1 MMVKRIY
8 KYKSTSTAEEQK
20 LQLPFDA
27 RILDVQIQNGRLCLW
42 AIVDPSKDNLMRT
55 FRVFGTGWDL
65 PYRFVNRYV
74 HLKTVQDGGFV
85 WHVFEVIGE

>member
-1 MMVKRIY
+1 MVKRIY
-8 KYKSTSTAEEQK
+8 KYKLTSTAEEQR

-27 RILDVQIQNGRLCLW
+27 VILDVQIQNGRLCLW
-42 AIVDPSKDNLMRT
+42 AVVDPDKDNLSRC

-65 PYRFVNRYV
+65 PYRFTTRYK